1 MGGIFWLFLRVLV
14 TPEVQKTTP
23 GGPGA
28 ALDHPPL
35 AGLSWVICKLVCHR
49 GCEPCAHA
57 VIHLR
62 VCSKV
67 TYFQWFCQVLE
78 QKQIVIVTFL
88 DLLNPSDHS
97 ALV

>member
-35 AGLSWVICKLVCHR
+35 AGLNVGLFHKNMVPSVALIIIDQSIFAKVGHT
-49 GCEPCAHA
+49 
-57 VIHLR
+57 R
-62 VCSKV
+62 V
-67 TYFQWFCQVLE
+67 
-78 QKQIVIVTFL
+78 
-88 DLLNPSDHS
+88 N
-97 ALV
+97 